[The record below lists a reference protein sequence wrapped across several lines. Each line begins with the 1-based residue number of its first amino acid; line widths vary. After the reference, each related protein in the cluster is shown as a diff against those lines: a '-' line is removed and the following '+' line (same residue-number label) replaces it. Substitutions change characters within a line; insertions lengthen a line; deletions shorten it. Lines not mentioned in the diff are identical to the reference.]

1 MTNAHTPADAAEHTP
16 ATKTA
21 NKRFSTLV
29 WGAVPIALLAVGMT
43 MDHIPGTDIKLT
55 VPYAAEGAGPT
66 FDTLSEIQGTP
77 VVDIEGAETLET
89 GGQLNMTTVSVRTN
103 MTLGQAL
110 ARWAVTKDT
119 LVPIEQVMPAD
130 RSEEETREFNQ
141 QMFVASEA
149 SATVAAMHYLG
160 KPTTVNI
167 HDVVEGAAA
176 DGTLQQG
183 DKILAI
189 DSTPVAKPSAV
200 QDVVFAKKPG
210 ETVDVTISR
219 DGKEETKTVELKENP
234 HEKGKPMLGI
244 LMDSEPADGLKVHYN
259 LNDIGGPSAGMMF
272 SLAVIDKL
280 TPGELNGGKFVAGT
294 GTINDD
300 GEVGPIGGITHKI
313 RGSRDEGAELFL
325 APKGNC
331 DAVKRADAGDMTV
344 AAVSTLQEAV
354 DAMEAFAAGRDV
366 PTCDG

>member
-1 MTNAHTPADAAEHTP
+1 M
-16 ATKTA
+16 
-21 NKRFSTLV
+21 
-29 WGAVPIALLAVGMT
+29 
-43 MDHIPGTDIKLT
+43 T
-55 VPYAAEGAGPT
+55 VPYAAEGPGPT
-66 FDTLSEIQGTP
+66 FDTLSEIEGTP
-77 VVDIEGAETLET
+77 VVDVEGAETLDT

-103 MTLGQAL
+103 MSLGQAL
-110 ARWAVTKDT
+110 ARWAMTEDT
-119 LVPIEQVMPAD
+119 FVPIEQVLPPD

-160 KPTTVNI
+160 KPTTVNV
-167 HDVVEGAAA
+167 HDVMQGAAA
-176 DGTLQQG
+176 DGVLRKG
-183 DKILAI
+183 DKILTI
-189 DSTPVAKPSAV
+189 DGQKIVKPSDV
-200 QDVVFAKKPG
+200 QDVVFAKAPG
-210 ETVDVTISR
+210 DRVALRILR
-219 DGKEETKTVELKENP
+219 DDTEQDLNVELKENP

-244 LMDSEPADGLKVHYN
+244 LMDSAPADGLKVHYN

-331 DAVKRADAGDMTV
+331 PSVKKADAGDMTV

-354 DAMEAFAAGRDV
+354 DAMEAFAEGRDV
-366 PTCDG
+366 PTCEAED

>member
-1 MTNAHTPADAAEHTP
+1 
-16 ATKTA
+16 
-21 NKRFSTLV
+21 
-29 WGAVPIALLAVGMT
+29 
-43 MDHIPGTDIKLT
+43 
-55 VPYAAEGAGPT
+55 
-66 FDTLSEIQGTP
+66 
-77 VVDIEGAETLET
+77 
-89 GGQLNMTTVSVRTN
+89 
-103 MTLGQAL
+103 
-110 ARWAVTKDT
+110 
-119 LVPIEQVMPAD
+119 
-130 RSEEETREFNQ
+130 
-141 QMFVASEA
+141 
-149 SATVAAMHYLG
+149 
-160 KPTTVNI
+160 
-167 HDVVEGAAA
+167 
-176 DGTLQQG
+176 
-183 DKILAI
+183 
-189 DSTPVAKPSAV
+189 
-200 QDVVFAKKPG
+200 
-210 ETVDVTISR
+210 
-219 DGKEETKTVELKENP
+219 
-234 HEKGKPMLGI
+234 MLGI

-331 DAVKRADAGDMTV
+331 DAVKQADAGDMTV

>member
-1 MTNAHTPADAAEHTP
+1 
-16 ATKTA
+16 
-21 NKRFSTLV
+21 
-29 WGAVPIALLAVGMT
+29 

-77 VVDIEGAETLET
+77 VVDIEGAETLDT

-167 HDVVEGAAA
+167 HDVVKGAAA
-176 DGTLQQG
+176 DGILQQG

-200 QDVVFAKKPG
+200 QDVVFAKTPG